1 MSNPQDD
8 RDNPPPKHH
17 VPKHQ
22 SDGSLDPQLNFSLI
36 DRGILTP
43 QQARQLSPSTLAY
56 IGDAVYELYVRLTFL
71 LPPKRIQLH
80 HQQVVEQVR
89 AEGQARQWHFLIPHL
104 DEAEQ
109 QILRRGRNA
118 AVGAPRKADPDLYR
132 QATGI
137 EALIGY
143 LYLSDPDRL
152 QALWCHFDFSPAPS
166 VPRSQSQQDVS
177 QQDVS
182 QQDISPQ
189 GEAEPD

>member
-1 MSNPQDD
+1 MSNPLDD
-8 RDNPPPKHH
+8 GDNPPPKH
-17 VPKHQ
+17 Q
-22 SDGSLDPQLNFSLI
+22 RDGSQEDRKPSISPI
-36 DRGILTP
+36 DRGSLTP
-43 QQARQLSPSTLAY
+43 QQAKQLSPSSLAY

-80 HQQVVEQVR
+80 HQQVVAQVR
-89 AEGQARQWHFLIPHL
+89 AEGQARQWDTLVQHL

-143 LYLSDPDRL
+143 LYLADPDRL
-152 QALWCHFDFSPAPS
+152 QELWCYFDFSLPPAVS
-166 VPRSQSQQDVS
+166 RSQHDASR
-177 QQDVS
+177 
-182 QQDISPQ
+182 Q
-189 GEAEPD
+189 GDAESD